1 MKAYPRIE
9 SVKALRSK
17 TLKVVFKSGDIR
29 YYDCR
34 PLLNEEPFTA
44 LQNEA
49 LFRAVKAEEHGYA
62 VVWNDEIDLSES
74 EIWIHGRTEP
84 GVVADLS
91 RLQEPYRKKASSKAR
106 VKAGASAPGS

>member
-1 MKAYPRIE
+1 MKAYPKIE

-29 YYDCR
+29 FYDCR
-34 PLLNEEPFTA
+34 PLLKEEPFTA

-49 LFRAVKAEEHGYA
+49 LFSAVKAEEHGYA

-74 EIWIHGRTEP
+74 EIWIHGRTEL
-84 GVVADLS
+84 GS
-91 RLQEPYRKKASSKAR
+91 R
-106 VKAGASAPGS
+106 GALAPSPHATGPHRAVPEG

>member
-1 MKAYPRIE
+1 MKVYPKIE
-9 SVKALRSK
+9 SVRALRSK

-34 PLLNEEPFTA
+34 PLLKEEPFKA

-74 EIWIHGRTEP
+74 EIWIHGRTEH
-84 GVVADLS
+84 GVVADRS
-91 RLQEPYRKKASSKAR
+91 RF
-106 VKAGASAPGS
+106 SAK